1 MLVTAD
7 VAKSRAD
14 WHIGFPAI
22 PGCDANHGER
32 ITTMRFIRRLMFLAL
47 IVGAITAV
55 MRRLRGG
62 GECGPACECSNG
74 ASSCSCGHR
83 TCLAPA
89 QA

>member
-1 MLVTAD
+1 
-7 VAKSRAD
+7 
-14 WHIGFPAI
+14 
-22 PGCDANHGER
+22 
-32 ITTMRFIRRLMFLAL
+32 MRFIRRLMFLAL
-47 IVGAITAV
+47 IVGAVAAV

-74 ASSCSCGHR
+74 ARSCSCGHP